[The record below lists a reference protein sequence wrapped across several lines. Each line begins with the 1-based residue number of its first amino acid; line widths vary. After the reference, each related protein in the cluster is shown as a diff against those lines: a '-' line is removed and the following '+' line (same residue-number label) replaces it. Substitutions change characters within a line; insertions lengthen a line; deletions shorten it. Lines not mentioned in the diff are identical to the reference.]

1 MRILVTGKTGQVGC
15 ALISALTGY
24 DVIGIGREDCNL
36 NDLVKLEKTLKAI
49 QPKLIIHSAAY
60 TQVDQAEKE
69 ANLVSLINYDASNV
83 IAYYCQNQNIPLI
96 YYSTDYVFSGNKV
109 SPYLETDAVNPIGIY
124 GQSKEKGEV
133 SVRRYCEQH
142 VILRTS
148 WVYDEQGKNFL
159 NTILKLAQTKEH
171 LNVIDDQFG
180 APTSSHFIAEVTK
193 KILDQIQL
201 GIFPWGTYHLTNSG
215 SVNWY
220 NFARTIIENAKALG
234 MTLSLSSNNITPVP
248 SDQYLSLVKRP
259 LNSRLNCAKLENILE
274 ISMQEWEVAL
284 MEIMQKISKRNGVVY
299 D

>member
-69 ANLVSLINYDASNV
+69 ANLVSLINYDATNV

-180 APTSSHFIAEVTK
+180 APTSSHFIAEITK

-220 NFARTIIENAKALG
+220 NFARTIIENAKVLG
-234 MTLSLSSNNITPVP
+234 MTLNLSLNNITPVP

>member
-69 ANLVSLINYDASNV
+69 ANLVSLINYDATNV

-180 APTSSHFIAEVTK
+180 APTSSHFIAEITK

-220 NFARTIIENAKALG
+220 NFARTIIENAKVLG
-234 MTLSLSSNNITPVP
+234 MTLNLSLNNITPVP
-248 SDQYLSLVKRP
+248 SDQHLSLVKRP

-284 MEIMQKISKRNGVVY
+284 MEIMQKISKRNSVVY